1 MYNESMLFSAL
12 LLALLPGCVWLFF
25 YLAEDPQK
33 ESKPLIALTLLSG
46 AGFALLALAAQLLFY
61 RLGFAV
67 EPMRAGTVSW
77 FLIWSLFLLS
87 ASEELVKFLAARAV
101 IRKKMLL
108 RLPLDAMIYMAVAA
122 LGFASV
128 ENLGSVFGAGGRI
141 LLWNAAGE
149 TLALR
154 FMGATLLHTLTS
166 LIVGY
171 HWALSYRGFGR
182 NWSLPLGL
190 FYAIVLHAIFNYL
203 IIVFG
208 SLMYSLVFL
217 VLVGLFAISDF
228 EKLKYETT

>member
-1 MYNESMLFSAL
+1 MLLPAL

-25 YLAEDPQK
+25 YLAEDPRR

-46 AGFALLALAAQLLFY
+46 AGFALLALAAQLIFY

-101 IRKKMLL
+101 IRKNMLL

-122 LGFASV
+122 LGFATV
-128 ENLGSVFGAGGRI
+128 ENLGSVFGAGGEV
-141 LLWNAAGE
+141 LLWNEAGE

-182 NWSLPLGL
+182 RNWSMPLGL
-190 FYAIVLHAIFNYL
+190 LYAIVLHAIFNYL

-208 SLMYSLVFL
+208 SLTYSLVFL
-217 VLVGLFAISDF
+217 VLIGLFAISDF
-228 EKLKYETT
+228 EKLKYETS